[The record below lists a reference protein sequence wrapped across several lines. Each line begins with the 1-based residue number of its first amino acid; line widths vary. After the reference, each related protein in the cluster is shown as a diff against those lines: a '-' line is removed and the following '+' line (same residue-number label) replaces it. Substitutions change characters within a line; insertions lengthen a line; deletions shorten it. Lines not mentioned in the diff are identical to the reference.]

1 MKTRLV
7 CTFFILTNQEIKQ
20 VEETTLSKII
30 RLNTGFDN
38 CPENVF
44 FSSQNCIGVKDYQ
57 CIPRLTTSS
66 VHFQQEYDE
75 MKREKERMEQQ
86 TTILIVVAAVL
97 GGVVLCLFLIA
108 VVLMCCNSRKSKS
121 KEFGA
126 EPENSM
132 CVYFSCTG

>member
-1 MKTRLV
+1 
-7 CTFFILTNQEIKQ
+7 

-30 RLNTGFDN
+30 RFNTGFDN

-44 FSSQNCIGVKDYQ
+44 FSSQNCIGAENYQ
-57 CIPRLTTSS
+57 CIPRLTSS
-66 VHFQQEYDE
+66 SNSNSMDFQHEYDE

-108 VVLMCCNSRKSKS
+108 VIMMCKGGRSKS
-121 KEFGA
+121 KEFVGEA
-126 EPENSM
+126 DSKFLSKFFPKSVCNDNWRRS
-132 CVYFSCTG
+132 FI